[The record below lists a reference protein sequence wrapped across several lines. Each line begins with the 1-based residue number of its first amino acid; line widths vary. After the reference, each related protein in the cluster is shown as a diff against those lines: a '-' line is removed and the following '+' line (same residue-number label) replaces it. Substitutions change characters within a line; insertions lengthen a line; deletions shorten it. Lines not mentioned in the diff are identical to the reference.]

1 MFTWIDSNYKR
12 LVVIMLLII
21 TFCSLVEAENIVYT
35 YNDGMDYITVI
46 KKPEQKW
53 TLRKEDGTSKEI
65 YTDCY
70 MMTSVYSG
78 IASGFDLTQYG
89 KNKSKVQKKFEELE
103 REYIQGNKYI
113 TQTIIQ

>member
-21 TFCSLVEAENIVYT
+21 TFCSLIQAENIVYT
-35 YNDGMDYITVI
+35 YNDGMDYVTVI

-53 TLRKEDGTSKEI
+53 KLRETGKEI
-65 YTDCY
+65 YTDYY

-78 IASGFDLTQYG
+78 AASGPDLTQYG
-89 KNKSKVQKKFEELE
+89 KPKAKAQKEFERLD
-103 REYIQGNKYI
+103 REYTEGNKYI
-113 TQTIIQ
+113 TRTVIQ